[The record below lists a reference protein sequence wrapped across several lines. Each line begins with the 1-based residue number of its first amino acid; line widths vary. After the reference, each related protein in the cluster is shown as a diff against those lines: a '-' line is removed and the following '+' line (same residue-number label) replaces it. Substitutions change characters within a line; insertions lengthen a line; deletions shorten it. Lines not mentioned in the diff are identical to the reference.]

1 MKSLPEPAWKQLWD
15 DVEGTRH
22 HSPWSPDPFT
32 IDGVTYTPDEIVT
45 VLRPYLTDE
54 RAQRIDSVLQQRTYT
69 VVPVLERPHDRG
81 NVGAIM
87 RSAEALGYQRLD
99 LIGASPQHQT
109 PGRTPRGAHK
119 WLDVHIWHESTDCLH
134 ALKANG
140 YTVLVTHL
148 DDRAQPISAFDF
160 TKPTVLLFGNERRGA
175 SAEALAL
182 ADATCIIP
190 IGGFSESYNVSV
202 AAALA
207 LYHAQQDRLR
217 RRGHHGDLSP
227 AARLRLEAAFYLK
240 AVQHAHPLLKRSR
253 A

>member
-1 MKSLPEPAWKQLWD
+1 MKSLDEPEWKPLWD
-15 DVEGTRH
+15 DVVGTRH
-22 HSPWSPDPFT
+22 HSPWVPDPFT
-32 IDGVTYTPDEIVT
+32 IDGIVYAPDEIIA

-54 RAQRIDSVLQQRTYT
+54 RADRIDAVLQQRTYS
-69 VVPVLERPHDRG
+69 VLPVLEHPHDRG

-99 LIGASPQHQT
+99 LIGATPQHQT

-119 WLDVHIWHESTDCLH
+119 WLDVHIWHTTTDCLS
-134 ALKANG
+134 ALKADG
-140 YTVLVTHL
+140 YAIVATHL
-148 DDRAQPISAFDF
+148 DDRAQPIASFDF
-160 TKPTVLLFGNERRGA
+160 TQKTVLLLGNERRGA
-175 SAEALAL
+175 SEEALAL

-190 IGGFSESYNVSV
+190 IAGFSESYNVSV

-217 RRGHHGDLSP
+217 RQGFHGDLS
-227 AARLRLEAAFYLK
+227 AEAFRRLEAAFYLR